1 MKNLAPLL
9 NKLKEGFMFHSINVP
24 KHDYG
29 LEAKIICSH
38 QYTQL
43 TLEIDI
49 FEEYVQVIFSDSLQ
63 TRLYIDTIRY
73 KPCKDCL
80 FSPDQ
85 AAEVVHTL
93 LFTCEY
99 LQMRDF
105 NKM

>member
-1 MKNLAPLL
+1 MKNLVPLL
-9 NKLKEGFMFHSINVP
+9 NRLKEEFIFHSISVP
-24 KHDYG
+24 KHDHG
-29 LEAKIICSH
+29 LEARIVCSH

-49 FEEYVQVIFSDSLQ
+49 FEDYVQVLFTDSMQ

-73 KPCKDCL
+73 KPCGDCL
-80 FSPDQ
+80 FSPEQ
-85 AAEVVHTL
+85 AVEVVHTL
-93 LFTCEY
+93 LFICEY